1 MAGAGI
7 LEKIISLVTSA
18 VNALPGMVATE
29 LFHNFARALRIPIMQ
44 IVQAKGWLDPDTYS
58 VMDQYCEDL
67 TQKAKEGK
75 LHDAIGRDKQIESM
89 MDILTRNGK
98 GNPCVVGEAG
108 VGKTALVEGLAYRI
122 AQGNVPEDFKD
133 KRIIKVNMVSL
144 IAGKAYNNG
153 AGPVGRMRAL
163 FESAKKD
170 PNIILFIDEF
180 HQIVQCN
187 AAELFKTYIDNGDIK
202 IITATTKKEYDKWIT
217 KDSALERRFTKVF
230 VEEPNAIETLKMLKG
245 ISSKFEEDG
254 NVHISEKA
262 LISAVEL
269 TGRYMKNRNYPDK
282 AIDVV
287 SSAARAAYRENK
299 CSASP
304 LDFVTLTEKDIQ
316 KEVSKATGIS
326 IGEMS
331 KYEFESLRSL
341 EKRIGSYIK
350 GQDEA
355 VKSVSDAVRR
365 SRAGMSD
372 SSKPCASFLFAG
384 TPNVGKTA
392 LAQCLGS
399 EVGKCIKI
407 DLGQE
412 FLKDKFTSDIKNGL
426 CSVVIFDKL
435 ERANVPMLNII
446 SEILENGYIFDGNGQ
461 KVDFTNTIVVITTN
475 IGSKSILSSTDK
487 DDKVVVKKNVL
498 DELNKCLGESFVNQV
513 DDVLVFNKLNSESFK
528 DVVKIFINSF
538 ERDMLKQGIKVKVD
552 ESVINSI
559 SSVDINHRLG
569 SRQAQNIIRERIK
582 KPIANLMLEEKIKQN
597 STVVCTCTDG
607 KEIEFKIDSKK

>member
-1 MAGAGI
+1 MAGPGI
-7 LEKIISLVTSA
+7 LTQVMSGITSALISLPGGLITA
-18 VNALPGMVATE
+18 VFNNVV
-29 LFHNFARALRIPIMQ
+29 RALRIPIMQ
-44 IVQAKGWLDPDTYS
+44 IIQAKGWLDPDTYS

-67 TQKAKEGK
+67 TQKAKEGN
-75 LHDAIGRDKQIESM
+75 LHDAIGRDKQIKSM

-98 GNPCVVGEAG
+98 GNPCVIGEAG

-122 AQGNVPEDFKD
+122 AQGDVPEDFKD

-163 FESAKKD
+163 FETAKKD

-187 AAELFKTYIDNGDIK
+187 AAELFKTYIDNGNIK
-202 IITATTKKEYDKWIT
+202 IIAATTNTEYGYIA
-217 KDSALERRFTKVF
+217 KDPALERRFTKVF
-230 VEEPNAIETLKMLKG
+230 VEEPNEIETLKMLKG
-245 ISSKFEEDG
+245 ISSEFEENG

-269 TGRYMKNRNYPDK
+269 TGRYMKDRHYPDK
-282 AIDVV
+282 AIDIV

-304 LDFVTLTEKDIQ
+304 LDFVTLTEKDVQ
-316 KEVSKATGIS
+316 KEVSKATGIP
-326 IGEMS
+326 IGEIS
-331 KYEFESLRSL
+331 KSESESLRSL

-355 VKSVSDAVRR
+355 IKSVSDAVRR

-399 EVGKCIKI
+399 EVGKCVKV

-412 FLKDKFTSDIKNGL
+412 FLKYSLIEEIKKKPY
-426 CSVVIFDKL
+426 SVVIFDKL
-435 ERANVPMLNII
+435 ERANVPTLNII

-475 IGSKSILSSTDK
+475 IGSKSILSITDK

-513 DDVLVFNKLNSESFK
+513 DDVLVFNKLNYESFK

-607 KEIEFKIDSKK
+607 KEIEFKIDLKK

>member
-1 MAGAGI
+1 MAVPAVLGKIVATLLAGV
-7 LEKIISLVTSA
+7 KLV
-18 VNALPGMVATE
+18 PGMIATE
-29 LFHNFARALRIPIMQ
+29 FIHNAIKAITMPVMQ
-44 IVQAKGWLDPDTYS
+44 IIQAKGWLDPDTWS

-67 TQKAKEGK
+67 TKKAKEGK
-75 LHDAIGRDKQIESM
+75 LHDAVGRDRQIKSM
-89 MDILTRNGK
+89 MNILSRNGK
-98 GNPCVVGEAG
+98 GNPCVIGEAG

-122 AQGNVPEDFKD
+122 AKGDVPDDFKN
-133 KRIIKVNMVSL
+133 KKIIKVNMVSL

-163 FESAKKD
+163 FETAKKD

-187 AAELFKTYIDNGDIK
+187 AAELFKTYIDSGNIK
-202 IITATTKKEYDKWIT
+202 IIAATTTSEYSYIS
-217 KDSALERRFTKVF
+217 KDPALERRFTKVF
-230 VEEPNAIETLKMLKG
+230 VEEPNDIETLKILKG
-245 ISSKFEEDG
+245 ILHEFEENG
-254 NVHISEKA
+254 HVHISEKA
-262 LISAVEL
+262 LVAAVEL
-269 TGRYMKNRNYPDK
+269 TGKYMKNRSYPDK
-282 AIDVV
+282 AIDVL
-287 SSAARAAYRENK
+287 SSAAKSVYRENK
-299 CSASP
+299 RSAKP
-304 LDFVTLTEKDIQ
+304 LDVVTVAEKDIQ
-316 KEVSKATGIS
+316 KIVSDETGIPIGEVSKS
-326 IGEMS
+326 ES
-331 KYEFESLRSL
+331 DSLRSL

-355 VKSVSDAVRR
+355 ITSVSNALRR
-365 SRAGMSD
+365 SRVGMSD
-372 SSKPCASFLFAG
+372 NSKPSASFLFAG

-399 EVGKCIKI
+399 EVGNCIKV

-412 FLKDKFTSDIKNGL
+412 FSKRSLIDKVWKKPR
-426 CSVVIFDKL
+426 SVVIFDKL
-435 ERANVPMLNII
+435 EKANISTLNLI
-446 SEILENGYIFDGNGQ
+446 SEILENGYIFDSSEH

-475 IGSKSILSSTDK
+475 IGSKSILDSSDK
-487 DDKVVVKKNVL
+487 DDKALIKKNVL
-498 DELNKCLGESFVNQV
+498 DEANKYLGEEFVNQI
-513 DDVLVFNKLNSESFK
+513 DEILVFNKLNSDSFK
-528 DVVKIFINSF
+528 DIVKIFIDSF

-607 KEIEFKIDSKK
+607 KEIEFKIDLKK

>member
-1 MAGAGI
+1 MAGPGI
-7 LEKIISLVTSA
+7 LSQIGSTVLSA
-18 VNALPGMVATE
+18 IVSLPGGLITE
-29 LFHNFARALRIPIMQ
+29 VFHNVVRAFRIPIMQ

-75 LHDAIGRDKQIESM
+75 LHDAIGRDKQIKSM
-89 MDILTRNGK
+89 MDILTRSGK
-98 GNPCVVGEAG
+98 GNPCVIGEAG

-122 AQGNVPEDFKD
+122 AKGDVPEDFKN
-133 KRIIKVNMVSL
+133 KKIIKVNMVSL

-163 FESAKKD
+163 FETAKKD

-187 AAELFKTYIDNGDIK
+187 AAELFKTYIDNGNIK
-202 IITATTKKEYDKWIT
+202 IIAATTNAEYSYIS
-217 KDSALERRFTKVF
+217 KDPALERRFTKVF
-230 VEEPNAIETLKMLKG
+230 VEEPNDIETLKMLKG
-245 ISSKFEEDG
+245 ISSEFEENG
-254 NVHISEKA
+254 NIRIPEKA

-269 TGRYMKNRNYPDK
+269 TGKYMKDRHYPDK
-282 AIDVV
+282 AIDIV
-287 SSAARAAYRENK
+287 SSAARSAYRENN
-299 CSASP
+299 CSANP
-304 LDFVTLTEKDIQ
+304 LKVVTLTERDMQ
-316 KEVSKATGIS
+316 KEVSKATGIP
-326 IGEMS
+326 IGEIS
-331 KYEFESLRSL
+331 KSESESLRSL

-350 GQDEA
+350 GQDESIKA
-355 VKSVSDAVRR
+355 VSDALRR

-372 SSKPCASFLFAG
+372 SSKPRASFLFTG

-399 EVGKCIKI
+399 EVGNCIKI

-412 FLKDKFTSDIKNGL
+412 FLKYSLIKEIEKKPY
-426 CSVVIFDKL
+426 SVVIFDKL
-435 ERANVPMLNII
+435 EKADVSTLNII
-446 SEILENGYIFDGNGQ
+446 SEILENGYIFDNAGH
-461 KVDFTNTIVVITTN
+461 KIDFTNTMVVITTN
-475 IGSKSILSSTDK
+475 IGSKSILNSTDK
-487 DDKVVVKKNVL
+487 DSKDVIKKNVL
-498 DELNKCLGESFVNQV
+498 DELNKRLGETFVNQV
-513 DDVLVFNKLNSESFK
+513 DDVLIFNKLDSESFK
-528 DVVKIFINSF
+528 EVVKIFINSF
-538 ERDMLKQGIKVKVD
+538 ERDMLKQGIKIKVD

-582 KPIANLMLEEKIKQN
+582 KPIANLMLEEKVKRN

>member
-1 MAGAGI
+1 MAVSAFLSKI
-7 LEKIISLVTSA
+7 AATTLASIISL
-18 VNALPGMVATE
+18 PGSLLTE
-29 LFHNFARALRIPIMQ
+29 VFHNVVRAFRIPIMQ
-44 IVQAKGWLDPDTYS
+44 IIQAKGWFDPDTYS

-75 LHDAIGRDKQIESM
+75 LHDAIGRNKQIKSM
-89 MDILTRNGK
+89 IDVLTRNGK

-122 AQGNVPEDFKD
+122 AQGDVPEDFKD

-180 HQIVQCN
+180 HQIVQCH

-202 IITATTKKEYDKWIT
+202 IITATTKDEYDKYISE
-217 KDSALERRFTKVF
+217 DPALERRFTKVF
-230 VEEPNAIETLKMLKG
+230 VEEPNAVETLKILKG
-245 ISSKFEEDG
+245 ISYKFEEDG
-254 NVHISEKA
+254 HVHISEKA

-282 AIDVV
+282 AIDIV

-299 CSASP
+299 DSATP
-304 LDFVTLTEKDIQ
+304 LDFVTLTERDIQ
-316 KEVSKATGIS
+316 KQIFELTGVP

-331 KYEFESLRSL
+331 KSESESLRSL
-341 EKRIGSYIK
+341 EKRIGGYIK

-355 VKSVSDAVRR
+355 VKCVSDAIRR

-372 SSKPCASFLFAG
+372 SSKPRASFLFTG

-392 LAQCLGS
+392 LAQHLGI
-399 EVGKCIKI
+399 EVGNCMKI
-407 DLGQE
+407 DMGQK
-412 FLKDKFTSDIKNGL
+412 FSKRSLIDVRDKPY
-426 CSVVIFDKL
+426 SVVIFDKL
-435 ERANVPMLNII
+435 EKANVSVLNII
-446 SEILENGYIFDGNGQ
+446 SEILENGYILDDNGQ
-461 KVDFTNTIVVITTN
+461 KVDFTDSIVVITTN
-475 IGSKSILSSTDK
+475 IGSKSILSSNDN

-498 DELNKCLGESFVNQV
+498 DELNKYFGESFVNQV

-528 DVVKIFINSF
+528 DIVKIFIDSF
-538 ERDMLKQGIKVKVD
+538 ERDMLKQGIKIKVD
-552 ESVINSI
+552 ESVINYI

-569 SRQAQNIIRERIK
+569 SRQAQNIIREKIK
-582 KPIANLMLEEKIKQN
+582 KPIVNLMLDEKIKQN

-607 KEIEFKIDSKK
+607 KEIEFKIDLKK